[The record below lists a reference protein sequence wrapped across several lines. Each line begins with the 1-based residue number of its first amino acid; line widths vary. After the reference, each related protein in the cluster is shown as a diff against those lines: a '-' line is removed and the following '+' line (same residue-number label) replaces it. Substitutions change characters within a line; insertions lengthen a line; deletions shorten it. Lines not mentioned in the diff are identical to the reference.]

1 MPTYLAYTFSVETPE
16 PDEEQTFDAVR
27 DTMKQISVTMNDQ
40 YRHAVRS
47 VHAKSHGLLKAEL
60 RVLGNLPEPYA
71 QGLFAAEA
79 TYGAM
84 MRFSTNPGDI
94 LADSVSTPR
103 GLAVKVVG
111 VPGPMLGS
119 HQGQSTQDFVF
130 VNAKSFGMKNTKE
143 FLKAQKLILA
153 NLNDPQIF
161 KKLVSNVARGTNAA
175 LGVVGLESA
184 TLEQLGHPETNPLG
198 ETYGSCA
205 ALRYGNYVAKII
217 IEPRNENL
225 KALYQKHVNVNFH
238 FSGLRDAIVEF
249 FKTNS
254 AEWDVKVQLAIDSE
268 STPIEDPSKP
278 WPEDKTPY
286 VPVARLIAEAQDAYS
301 PPRRTYMD
309 EELSFDPY
317 HGLAAHQPLGNIM
330 RARKKTYEMSRQ
342 FRRDNN
348 GRKIEE
354 PTSID
359 QLPA

>member
-1 MPTYLAYTFSVETPE
+1 MASFLSYGPSVEIIQ
-16 PDEEQTFDAVR
+16 PDEEAIFDEVS
-27 DTMKQISVTMNDQ
+27 DTMRKISVALNDQ

-60 RVLGNLPEPYA
+60 KVLADLPEPYA
-71 QGLFAAEA
+71 QGLFASSA

-111 VPGPMLGS
+111 VPGPKLGL
-119 HQGQSTQDFVF
+119 HEGQSTQDFVF
-130 VNAKSFGMKNTKE
+130 VNAKSFGMKDTKE
-143 FLKAQKLILA
+143 FMKGQKLILA
-153 NLNDPQIF
+153 NLNDPEIF

-175 LGVVGLESA
+175 LGLVGLGSPS
-184 TLEQLGHPETNPLG
+184 LEQLGHPETNPLG

-205 ALRYGNYVAKII
+205 ALRYGKYVAKII
-217 IEPRNENL
+217 IEPASDNL
-225 KALYQKHVNVNFH
+225 LALYQKHVAVNFH
-238 FSGLRDAIVEF
+238 HSALRDAIVEF

-254 AEWDVKVQLAIDSE
+254 AKWDVKAQLALDPE
-268 STPIEDPSKP
+268 TTPIEDPSKP
-278 WPEDKTPY
+278 WPEDQTPY
-286 VPVARLIAEAQDAYS
+286 VTVAKLTAAAQDAYS

-317 HGLAAHQPLGNIM
+317 HCLAAHQPLGNIM

-342 FRRDNN
+342 FRRDHN

-354 PTSID
+354 PTTIQ